1 MPTSR
6 AFTYA
11 TTTAPAGTTKT
22 GSLWV
27 GPTTDQGIRFDLNYG
42 SKVWWMGPDEDN
54 RYVIGK
60 DVPTED
66 WPAKGDTPPYP
77 HDSGSV
83 RFWASIDTTEGAFV
97 TRVNTLPARQGETPF
112 DDGIQ
117 AATWLSASGY
127 WTNYEAPQPGLY
139 FATFR
144 LFDRPISNVYTEE
157 YLDYCPTEDKMFAW
171 NQRMF
176 SQNARGNGIFE
187 NISNIAQNSI
197 YIVSESNQYLPVI
210 SNSGAG
216 RMCFDGSNGYL
227 NGGSH
232 IVKYNVN
239 TDTAISRVDTVHGSS
254 NNKVKRPIFE
264 SSTSKVFIPLGQYV
278 DIFNTSTLAYSG
290 SINMASAAGGSNNNS
305 AGIGIT
311 NTDDNEVLFASNQ
324 GFTIF
329 NPSTHAIAG
338 SGTFTGVASLI
349 NGRYNSAEGKYYIGC
364 AGTND
369 KPKVIVIDAS
379 DNSVTIV
386 SIVEGGGSNNNTQTS
401 IALDTVRNAI
411 WCMNDDRK
419 IAKLDCATNS
429 VTHYNT
435 TFAGTDYAVM
445 PYVIND
451 KLFIGS
457 QVDNNSG
464 KVYKLTT
471 VINDG

>member
-1 MPTSR
+1 
-6 AFTYA
+6 
-11 TTTAPAGTTKT
+11 
-22 GSLWV
+22 
-27 GPTTDQGIRFDLNYG
+27 
-42 SKVWWMGPDEDN
+42 
-54 RYVIGK
+54 
-60 DVPTED
+60 
-66 WPAKGDTPPYP
+66 
-77 HDSGSV
+77 
-83 RFWASIDTTEGAFV
+83 
-97 TRVNTLPARQGETPF
+97 
-112 DDGIQ
+112 
-117 AATWLSASGY
+117 
-127 WTNYEAPQPGLY
+127 
-139 FATFR
+139 
-144 LFDRPISNVYTEE
+144 
-157 YLDYCPTEDKMFAW
+157 
-171 NQRMF
+171 
-176 SQNARGNGIFE
+176 
-187 NISNIAQNSI
+187 
-197 YIVSESNQYLPVI
+197 
-210 SNSGAG
+210 
-216 RMCFDGSNGYL
+216 
-227 NGGSH
+227 
-232 IVKYNVN
+232 
-239 TDTAISRVDTVHGSS
+239 
-254 NNKVKRPIFE
+254 
-264 SSTSKVFIPLGQYV
+264 
-278 DIFNTSTLAYSG
+278 
-290 SINMASAAGGSNNNS
+290 MASAAGGSNNNS

-311 NTDDNEVLFASNQ
+311 NTDDNEVLFASSQ

>member
-11 TTTAPAGTTKT
+11 TTTPPAGTTKT

-42 SKVWWMGPDEDN
+42 SKIWWMGPDEDN

-77 HDSGSV
+77 HYSGSV
-83 RFWASIDTTEGAFV
+83 RFWASVDTTEGAFV
-97 TRVNTLPARQGETPF
+97 TRVNTLPARTGQTPF

-117 AATWLSASGY
+117 AATWLSANGY
-127 WTNYEAPQPGLY
+127 WTNYEPPAPGQY

-144 LFDRPISNVYTEE
+144 VHYSPTSNDYTEE
-157 YLDYCPTEDKMFAW
+157 YLDYCPTEDKMFGW
-171 NQRMF
+171 NAGMF
-176 SQNARGNGIFE
+176 SIGARGNGVFQ
-187 NISNIAQNSI
+187 NISNISQNDI
-197 YIVSESNQYLPVI
+197 YIVSESNQYLPTI
-210 SNSGAG
+210 SNSGPG
-216 RMCFDGSNGYL
+216 RMCFDGSDGYL
-227 NGGSH
+227 NTGTH
-232 IVKYNVN
+232 LLKYNVN
-239 TDTAISRVDTVHGSS
+239 TETAISRVSTYHGVS

-264 SSTSKVFIPLGQYV
+264 SSTSKVFIPFGQYV

-290 SINMASAAGGSNNNS
+290 SINMATAANNN

-311 NTDDNEVLFASNQ
+311 NTDDNEVLFASSQ

-329 NPSTHAIAG
+329 NPSTHAVVG
-338 SGTFTGVASLI
+338 SGTFTGITNLI

-364 AGTND
+364 GGSND
-369 KPKVIVIDAS
+369 KPKIIVIDAS

-386 SIVEGGGSNNNTQTS
+386 NIVEGGGSNNNTQTS

-429 VTHYNT
+429 VTHYDT

-445 PYVIND
+445 PYVLND

-471 VINDG
+471 VINNG